1 MSIEIRQL
9 QKHFGS
15 FTALQ
20 GIDLAIE
27 DGELIALL
35 GPSGCGKTT
44 LLRLIAGLEAPDA
57 GSIHLHGHDV
67 TQLDA
72 RHRGV
77 GFVFQHYAL
86 FRHMTV
92 FENIAFGLRV
102 RPRADRPAEAEL
114 RARVERF
121 LDLVQL
127 GSLAQRYPDQ
137 LSGGQ
142 RQRVALARALVIEP
156 KVLLLDE
163 PFGALDAQVRRRLRR
178 WLRHLHD
185 ELHVTTVLVTHD
197 QDEALDVAD
206 RIVLINQGR
215 IEQIGTPQLLQDQP
229 KSLFVSR
236 FLGEINHLP
245 ARLCDGQV
253 ILGDAHWLAPEGS
266 QLANGAVDVCVRPY
280 DLQCSER
287 AGPDTLPATV
297 TDARWLGGRYRVEL
311 DPGIV
316 GVSHLTAEWV
326 HAQLPAREPV
336 CGDRLHLKPNR
347 LALFAQG

>member
-1 MSIEIRQL
+1 MSIEIRGV
-9 QKHFGS
+9 QKRFGA
-15 FTALQ
+15 FTALH
-20 GIDLAIE
+20 GLDLAID

-44 LLRLIAGLEAPDA
+44 LLRVIAGLEAPDA
-57 GSIHLHGHDV
+57 GSIHLHGRDV
-67 TQLDA
+67 TAIDA

-102 RPRADRPAEAEL
+102 RPRASRPREAEI

-127 GSLAQRYPDQ
+127 GGMAQRYPDQ

-156 KVLLLDE
+156 AVLLLDE

-178 WLRHLHD
+178 WLRRLHD

-206 RIVLINQGR
+206 RIVLIEHGR
-215 IEQIGTPQLLQDQP
+215 IAQSGSPRQLQDRP
-229 KSLFVSR
+229 ASLFVSR
-236 FLGEINHLP
+236 FLGEVDHLQGRLQDGEIHIGATRWAPP
-245 ARLCDGQV
+245 AGALVADGQ
-253 ILGDAHWLAPEGS
+253 
-266 QLANGAVDVCVRPY
+266 VDVCVRPY
-280 DLQCSER
+280 DWQWSR
-287 AGPDTLPATV
+287 QAGADALPATV
-297 TDARWLGGRYRVEL
+297 VDARWLAGRCRVEFAVDL
-311 DPGIV
+311 PGATY
-316 GVSHLTAEWV
+316 LNAEW
-326 HAQLPAREPV
+326 AQSELPDPEPAS
-336 CGDRLHLKPNR
+336 GDVLHLRPRR
-347 LALFAQG
+347 LALFART